1 MIMKTTKDCYTK
13 DGKFCSFAENFEC
26 TAPDESFCSVLE
38 DAKCTNKKGK
48 IPQKEATGTLKRLL
62 DETKKERE
70 FISVFT
76 AYMYHPNTDPD
87 IILACCEKL
96 LSIAKE
102 AFIES
107 ACRCYC
113 NDICE
118 KGMTGMCFYKHNG
131 QGQVKKD
138 FKYNECNELK
148 LIINEMEKETYESE

>member
-1 MIMKTTKDCYTK
+1 MKTTKDCYTK

-76 AYMYHPNTDPD
+76 AYMYHPNTNPD

-102 AFIES
+102 HFDKDMQDALRME
-107 ACRCYC
+107 Y
-113 NDICE
+113 E
-118 KGMTGMCFYKHNG
+118 KGRADAIADTLSWLENCWPKYCYNHTIIDAYKEG
-131 QGQVKKD
+131 VVKD
-138 FKYNECNELK
+138 
-148 LIINEMEKETYESE
+148 

>member
-1 MIMKTTKDCYTK
+1 MKTTKDCYTK

-38 DAKCTNKKGK
+38 DAIEDAKCTNKKGK

-70 FISVFT
+70 FVSVFT
-76 AYMYHPNTDPD
+76 AYMYHPNTDPA

-102 AFIES
+102 HFDKDMQDALRTE
-107 ACRCYC
+107 Y
-113 NDICE
+113 E
-118 KGMTGMCFYKHNG
+118 KGRADVIQATEQWLANSWPKYCENPNIIDAYKEG
-131 QGQVKKD
+131 VVKD
-138 FKYNECNELK
+138 
-148 LIINEMEKETYESE
+148 